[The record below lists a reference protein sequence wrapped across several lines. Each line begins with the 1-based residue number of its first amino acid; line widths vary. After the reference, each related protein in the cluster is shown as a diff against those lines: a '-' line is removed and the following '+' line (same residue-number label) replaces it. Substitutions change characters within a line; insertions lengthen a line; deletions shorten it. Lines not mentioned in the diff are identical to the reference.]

1 LLKVMRLQT
10 KHPDAVVAVGFPDC
24 PRYSA
29 LFEETR
35 GGLERLGV
43 AVLTVRSDGSVE
55 TWGL

>member
-1 LLKVMRLQT
+1 MRLQT
-10 KHPDAVVAVGFPDC
+10 EHPDAVVAVGFPDF
-24 PRYSA
+24 PRYRA